1 MPTLNLKFGAAGP
14 IVDMGVLVSTPRR
27 QALIASQRNV
37 PDPVAARG
45 LIDTGASVT
54 CIDPSIIAQLELSPT
69 TRATVHTP
77 SSGQG
82 GHECNMYDVSLAIF
96 MDSGQLHLA
105 SLTIPVAEAELSH
118 QGVDALIGRDV
129 LSKALLVYNGV
140 AGEFSISF

>member
-1 MPTLNLKFGAAGP
+1 
-14 IVDMGVLVSTPRR
+14 
-27 QALIASQRNV
+27 
-37 PDPVAARG
+37 